1 MASQTLEIF
10 GATGDTLTI
19 SIAPYGSTAYTETAI
34 ALTEVVGLPG
44 TYRGTST
51 SGGTGFYYG
60 IDSNGTRHHFA
71 LANVVDTYF
80 GSLNPLTPNLLNTTG
95 VMPANVLQINSDVSA
110 AVSAAKFWEGALLDS
125 GTAQAGSATTITLQ
139 SGASAVDD
147 FYKNAIVVL
156 TGGTGVGQNRKITG
170 YVGSTKV
177 ATISGDRNWATSP
190 SSDTLYVILGDSN

>member
-1 MASQTLEIF
+1 MLAITDEYIGRLE
-10 GATGDTLTI
+10 
-19 SIAPYGSTAYTETAI
+19 P
-34 ALTEVVGLPG
+34 V
-44 TYRGTST
+44 
-51 SGGTGFYYG
+51 
-60 IDSNGTRHHFA
+60 
-71 LANVVDTYF
+71 
-80 GSLNPLTPNLLNTTG
+80 TPNLLNTTG

-139 SGASAVDD
+139 SGASAVDE

-177 ATISGDRNWATSP
+177 ASVAGDRNWATSP
-190 SSDTLYVILGDSN
+190 SSDTVYFVMGESN